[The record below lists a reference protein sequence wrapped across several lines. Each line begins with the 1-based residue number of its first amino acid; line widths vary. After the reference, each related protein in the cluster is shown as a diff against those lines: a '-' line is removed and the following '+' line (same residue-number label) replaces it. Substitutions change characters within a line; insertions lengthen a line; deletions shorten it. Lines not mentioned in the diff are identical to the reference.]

1 MSHRNNVSC
10 LACPQF
16 LRPLFVTVYKA
27 SCHGAW
33 DQWPIGLRVR
43 RSKERPPRATVALIR
58 ALCLPRHLC
67 LHLVLYVSIAGTR
80 QHQSFFVPAASAVC
94 VRCRRGGGRGATARA
109 PLSVWPTGGVGSA
122 SAQGVANLAQAVVGR
137 HDAIS
142 WAANGRLR
150 RERRPCS
157 IAALEINSTQR
168 DTHEVGVVG
177 APIVCIRGVRVTV
190 CSIADFP
197 TTVTQT
203 HQGR

>member
-1 MSHRNNVSC
+1 MKMKTKTKTKMRTARTRVGGLSLRDAVLCVS
-10 LACPQF
+10 
-16 LRPLFVTVYKA
+16 
-27 SCHGAW
+27 W
-33 DQWPIGLRVR
+33 RV
-43 RSKERPPRATVALIR
+43 V
-58 ALCLPRHLC
+58 
-67 LHLVLYVSIAGTR
+67 VL
-80 QHQSFFVPAASAVC
+80 VC
-94 VRCRRGGGRGATARA
+94 VRIYTVPQLVSTNGRLRISGQSMARVAIGEHMSVPGRYLLPRPYVCAAVAVEDGATARA

-122 SAQGVANLAQAVVGR
+122 SAQGVANLAQAAVGR

-142 WAANGRLR
+142 WAVNGRLR

-177 APIVCIRGVRVTV
+177 APVVCIRGVRVTV

-197 TTVTQT
+197 STVTQP

>member
-1 MSHRNNVSC
+1 MPWRMGPVANWSPGPALKRTPSTRNRGTDTSIVPTT
-10 LACPQF
+10 AP
-16 LRPLFVTVYKA
+16 
-27 SCHGAW
+27 
-33 DQWPIGLRVR
+33 
-43 RSKERPPRATVALIR
+43 
-58 ALCLPRHLC
+58 LC

-122 SAQGVANLAQAVVGR
+122 SAQGVANLAHAVVGR

-142 WAANGRLR
+142 WAVNGRLR

-197 TTVTQT
+197 PTVTQT

>member
-1 MSHRNNVSC
+1 M
-10 LACPQF
+10 A
-16 LRPLFVTVYKA
+16 
-27 SCHGAW
+27 HGASGQNW
-33 DQWPIGLRVR
+33 SPG
-43 RSKERPPRATVALIR
+43 PALKRTPSTRNRGTDTSIVPTT
-58 ALCLPRHLC
+58 APLCLY
-67 LHLVLYVSIAGTR
+67 LVLYFSIALTHANIEVSSYLLPR
-80 QHQSFFVPAASAVC
+80 PYVCAAVAVE
-94 VRCRRGGGRGATARA
+94 GGATARA

-122 SAQGVANLAQAVVGR
+122 LAQGVANLAQAVVGR

-142 WAANGRLR
+142 WAVNGRLR

-197 TTVTQT
+197 STVTQP